1 MLQCLTENRRLD
13 WFSERLGKRKKNP
26 QDSPTVVRHKPG
38 DAICQP
44 MRLSR
49 RASKGRRN
57 VDYQLGTV
65 TNISTC
71 LKSLSKIPKRCEL
84 HHIRLQVWHVI
95 FKSIARNNFGDAPR
109 GVLQM
114 SLPGFYWWQLDW
126 ENEDG
131 ESKASTS
138 PPKTIEIPPN
148 KQVRA
153 HAMLAAVGSQN
164 KHQGFGA
171 NCYISRYVQNGVV
184 HDVTA
189 RLVDQPVTHRD
200 RSHARCVAG
209 ERHRDRL
216 RRSRVI

>member
-1 MLQCLTENRRLD
+1 
-13 WFSERLGKRKKNP
+13 
-26 QDSPTVVRHKPG
+26 
-38 DAICQP
+38 
-44 MRLSR
+44 
-49 RASKGRRN
+49 
-57 VDYQLGTV
+57 
-65 TNISTC
+65 
-71 LKSLSKIPKRCEL
+71 
-84 HHIRLQVWHVI
+84 
-95 FKSIARNNFGDAPR
+95 
-109 GVLQM
+109 M

-189 RLVDQPVTHRD
+189 RLVDGTNITEIDLTLDVWQGSATGIVY
-200 RSHARCVAG
+200 VEVG
-209 ERHRDRL
+209 
-216 RRSRVI
+216 